1 MFLIEFIRAVVTR
14 SLFVVVALLGIW
26 RVTWVKD
33 SDYYWYLIVLF
44 LPLLIEVTLTL
55 QNQKATEYKW

>member
-1 MFLIEFIRAVVTR
+1 MFLVEFVRAIITR
-14 SLFVVVALLGIW
+14 GLFVIVALLGIW
-26 RVTWVKD
+26 RVTWVKN

-55 QNQKATEYKW
+55 QNQEATEYKW